1 MNYLWDFILRA
12 EAAGYKETDLT
23 FLPAKSYSPYMELSF
38 EDLNTSECENP
49 VIELNPYYRYYR
61 IFKDLFPPGE
71 TESLPLRM
79 ELFDILIHHL
89 LHIDRY
95 GGMNQEE
102 FFIRFLRRDIE
113 TGCMG
118 ETVKDQFQTFSFEEQ
133 KILLQRLL
141 LLYQTGNAFS
151 ILELTMPLFFL
162 NCSIYRNTGEK
173 EEILLYLGEKR
184 TEESEKR
191 KELLLTLFLPVSAA
205 CRVYWEYHFGIIGVD
220 QTMQMD
226 HIQLY

>member
-12 EAAGYKETDLT
+12 EKAGYQETDLT
-23 FLPAKSYSPYMELSF
+23 FLPAQSYSPYMELSF
-38 EDLNTSECENP
+38 EDLNTSECENS
-49 VIELNPYYRYYR
+49 VVELNPYYRYYQ

-71 TESLPLRM
+71 IESLPLRM

-89 LHIDRY
+89 LRIDRY
-95 GGMNQEE
+95 GGMNKEE

-113 TGCMG
+113 AGCLG
-118 ETVKDQFQTFSFEEQ
+118 ETVKNQFEIFSLEEQ
-133 KILLQRLL
+133 KILLQQLL
-141 LLYQTGNAFS
+141 LLYQTGEAFG
-151 ILELTMPLFFL
+151 ILEHTMSLFFS
-162 NCSIYRNTGEK
+162 NCSIYRNTREK

-184 TEESEKR
+184 TEELEKR
-191 KELLLTLFLPVSAA
+191 NELLLTLFLPVSAT